1 MPWPLRASASL
12 QKDGQSTS
20 SPWKVLGPSPRRPLT
35 EQADAQPG
43 QALPEPLAEALRELP
58 PPLLLP
64 VVVLLIQREPVHVP
78 GQARGQVGDGG
89 EGT

>member
-1 MPWPLRASASL
+1 M
-12 QKDGQSTS
+12 
-20 SPWKVLGPSPRRPLT
+20 
-35 EQADAQPG
+35 G
-43 QALPEPLAEALRELP
+43 QALSQPLAQALRQLP

-64 VVVLLIQREPVHVP
+64 VVVLFIQREAVHVP